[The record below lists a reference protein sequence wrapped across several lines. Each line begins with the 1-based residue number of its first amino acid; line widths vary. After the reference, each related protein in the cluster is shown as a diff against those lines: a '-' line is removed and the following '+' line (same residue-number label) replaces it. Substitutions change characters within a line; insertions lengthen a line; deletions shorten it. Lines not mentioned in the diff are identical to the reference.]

1 MVFTPIELTD
11 ENVQKIFDECLVDE
25 KNENRMIALLYEEST
40 YDKLYFDFD
49 RIKAYKKNIAYMF
62 GQLKG
67 AHLHEQM
74 LLIPDLAIKYAG
86 NSWVKNKAS
95 FMKFTYL
102 GIVTSQISKVS
113 KKYGKT
119 LNLSIKPTLSPS
131 DPNFD
136 SWWEEHRAEW
146 ED

>member
-11 ENVQKIFDECLVDE
+11 ENVQRLFNACVLEGKTDNGVP
-25 KNENRMIALLYEEST
+25 ASLYEEEST
-40 YDKLYFDFD
+40 SKLYFDYD
-49 RIKAYKKNIAYMF
+49 LLGEHEKAISYMF

-74 LLIPDLAIKYAG
+74 PLIPDLAIKY
-86 NSWVKNKAS
+86 NEKSWVKNKAS
-95 FMKFTYL
+95 LMKFIYL
-102 GIVTSQISKVS
+102 GIAANQISRVS

-136 SWWEEHRAEW
+136 SWWAEHKAEW

>member
-1 MVFTPIELTD
+1 MLFTPIELTD

-25 KNENRMIALLYEEST
+25 KNENRMIVLLYEESI

-67 AHLHEQM
+67 AHLHKQM
-74 LLIPDLAIKYAG
+74 PLIPDLAIKY
-86 NSWVKNKAS
+86 NEKSWVKNKAS
-95 FMKFTYL
+95 LMKFICL
-102 GIVTSQISKVS
+102 GIAASQISKVS
-113 KKYGKT
+113 KKYGNT

-131 DPNFD
+131 DPNFEA
-136 SWWEEHRAEW
+136 WWEEHRAEW